1 MALTDVL
8 KEIINKLYVNN
19 PESPEEFYAH
29 QDFLGVIVVSVV

>member
-8 KEIINKLYVNN
+8 KEIINILYVNN
-19 PESPEEFYAH
+19 SESPEEFCTH